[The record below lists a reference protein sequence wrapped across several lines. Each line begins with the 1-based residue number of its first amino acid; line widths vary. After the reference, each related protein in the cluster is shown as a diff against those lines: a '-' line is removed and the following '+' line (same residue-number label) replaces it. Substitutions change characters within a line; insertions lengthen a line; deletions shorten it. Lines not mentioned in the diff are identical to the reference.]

1 MRSSGQAMSD
11 ELQDSIYRTAP
22 EEAARDLA
30 VIEAILK
37 SSGQDG
43 HAVAVHS
50 IPQAHQAR

>member
-1 MRSSGQAMSD
+1 MRSSGQAKSD
-11 ELQDSIYRTAP
+11 ELQDAIFRTAP

-43 HAVAVHS
+43 RAVAVDPV
-50 IPQAHQAR
+50 PQAY